1 MLEKVFNGRLS
12 VSVTVFML
20 SSVIVRFF
28 GLGCIG
34 LAFYMKYGDRLI
46 DDDVLPALNS
56 LEIYGMELGTFI
68 QGVVF
73 STVVFFGFEFVNGI
87 FGIYAG
93 LNKRKNFLIAYIC
106 ICLCFILVCIVEIV
120 LWSLMYYWINNAL
133 EENID
138 TFHKRYSGSYLK
150 NGYHEKWKALYD
162 CLECCGTNGTGNTC
176 SGVNP
181 PSNGENFPGCF
192 DLYSEKMNLYIQV
205 YLGIIIVCFLCQIIG
220 IGAADYTVIKQQM
233 KNEGVK
239 KLSSER
245 RYLLCMKEYGVFRTL
260 LKFLKETWNRTP
272 TRIISVIVKSINM
285 VSSIALIITSLWF
298 IRSDLITNQEFI
310 YYFRR
315 MDIYGYSYHNVF
327 TGFACCALAIG
338 TFGIVVG
345 IIGLVGSTKQSTA
358 LHTVTFVSSI
368 GFGGLKI
375 MASIF
380 WVIMLNKLTRHA
392 DDELTE
398 LSGTDI
404 FYTTLMLKFECCI
417 IKTQTQGFFCYSNMH
432 ESIVNYGIAWTNHN
446 SYIGNGLYGTYKDPK
461 YCSEA
466 ITERL
471 VGISG
476 YYFAFLILGIICDF
490 VGPVFISK
498 EFKENQ
504 RVNVVKET
512 KEAVHLIPWL
522 NHLFRRDKPRSLL
535 VSLYI
540 CLGVFM
546 MLLETAFIVLA
557 AIFGVSNHVNRD
569 YIYSIGDLYV
579 FLAIGSIVLVSCCMI
594 IRFAGL
600 IIVLKRWKKSLYVIT
615 TILTTNTLLTLT
627 FLIMGSVI
635 RKDEYPCSYEV
646 WSPVFQ
652 NINCSSNLESTSGV
666 AIGMFVFELISQIC
680 ALIIHDRIHQYT
692 EITDE
697 LSQSDEKKQPGL
709 LRTVYAFLFVERQLF
724 KNNRKLEIPVAVYV
738 GASIVMTLL
747 ETTFIVLVC
756 FYGFSWLLDRRWI
769 TTGLYILDEETVN
782 IGVLFDFLKIS
793 LLALIPII
801 SINRICGVVSV
812 LTRRKIFLY
821 VVSGV
826 HAFTLL
832 ISIIFLILSSIV
844 LRAVSRC
851 TLDSESCPS
860 RRYVIVGVAVAML
873 ILEILIQVMSFL
885 VHDRCYKYFL
895 PDEGTESLVGPD
907 QQKGMF
913 LMMYDKF
920 FRRRKKFGSGKIEVL
935 IAVHFVIAVFFL
947 IIEITFIVLV
957 SVYGLSSVLDRQW
970 ITSGLSS
977 MYKISMNLE
986 VIFKFLSIGC
996 LVLLPL
1002 ISINRIIGI
1011 IAISCTW
1018 IKVIYVNSVIMALT
1032 LSINIVFICLG
1043 AILLH
1048 EESECQYIDALNS
1061 STKTCPKMKAM
1072 VGIGLAIFCSEFL
1085 MQVLSIAVND
1095 RSHKYIEQIQP
1106 NEEDDTATTDTGKG
1120 LFLMIYDKT
1129 FRRRKPFV
1137 NAVKIEVMSAVYSVT
1152 SVIVLMIEITFIVLN
1167 AVYGLS
1173 HVIDRKWITEGL
1185 SKQYITSSID
1195 LESFYKF
1202 LSMGSIVIIPII
1214 SINRFVGLIAISTK
1228 QTKIL
1233 YINFILTI
1241 VASVVTF
1248 IFVILTSVLLSAENR
1263 CTYTTNG
1270 SIHSCPEMNYI
1281 VGVLLSVLIIELLMQ
1296 ITHAVLSAKV
1306 KDQLRARIM
1315 DSSNPLP
1322 ESRKVFHR
1330 PSHVPDLDTNI
1341 HHDDT
1346 ESIS

>member
-1 MLEKVFNGRLS
+1 MLEKMFNGRLS

-106 ICLCFILVCIVEIV
+106 ICLCFIVVCIVEIV

-150 NGYHEKWKALYD
+150 NGYHEKWKALYN

-176 SGVNP
+176 SGVNG
-181 PSNGENFPGCF
+181 NGVNFPGCF

-239 KLSSER
+239 KL
-245 RYLLCMKEYGVFRTL
+245 
-260 LKFLKETWNRTP
+260 TP

-327 TGFACCALAIG
+327 TGFACCTLAIG
-338 TFGIVVG
+338 TFGIVIGV
-345 IIGLVGSTKQSTA
+345 IGLVGSTKQSTA

-368 GFGGLKI
+368 FQ
-375 MASIF
+375 
-380 WVIMLNKLTRHA
+380 
-392 DDELTE
+392 
-398 LSGTDI
+398 
-404 FYTTLMLKFECCI
+404 CCV
-417 IKTQTQGFFCYSNMH
+417 IKTQSQAFFCYSNMH
-432 ESIVNYGIAWTNHN
+432 ESIVNYGIGWTSHG
-446 SYIGNGLYGTYKDPK
+446 SYIGSGLYGTNEGEK

-466 ITERL
+466 ISGRL

-476 YYFAFLILGIICDF
+476 YYFAFLILGIICD
-490 VGPVFISK
+490 
-498 EFKENQ
+498 
-504 RVNVVKET
+504 
-512 KEAVHLIPWL
+512 
-522 NHLFRRDKPRSLL
+522 
-535 VSLYI
+535 
-540 CLGVFM
+540 
-546 MLLETAFIVLA
+546 
-557 AIFGVSNHVNRD
+557 
-569 YIYSIGDLYV
+569 
-579 FLAIGSIVLVSCCMI
+579 
-594 IRFAGL
+594 
-600 IIVLKRWKKSLYVIT
+600 IT
-615 TILTTNTLLTLT
+615 TIVTLNTLLTLT
-627 FLIMGSVI
+627 FVIMGSVM
-635 RKDEYPCSYEV
+635 RND
-646 WSPVFQ
+646 
-652 NINCSSNLESTSGV
+652 
-666 AIGMFVFELISQIC
+666 IC

-738 GASIVMTLL
+738 VASIVMTLL

-873 ILEILIQVMSFL
+873 ILEILIQVISFL

-895 PDEGTESLVGPD
+895 PDEVTESLVGPD

-920 FRRRKKFGSGKIEVL
+920 FRRRKKFSSGKIEVL
-935 IAVHFVIAVFFL
+935 IAVHFVLAVFFL
-947 IIEITFIVLV
+947 VIELIFIALV

-986 VIFKFLSIGC
+986 VVFKFLSIGC
-996 LVLLPL
+996 LVLIPL

-1011 IAISCTW
+1011 IAVSCTW
-1018 IKVIYVNSVIMALT
+1018 IKVVYVNSVIMAFT

-1061 STKTCPKMKAM
+1061 STKTCPKMKAT
-1072 VGIGLAIFCSEFL
+1072 VGIGLAIFCSEFV

-1095 RSHKYIEQIQP
+1095 RSYKYIENIKP
-1106 NEEDDTATTDTGKG
+1106 NEQDDSATTDTGQG

-1129 FRRRKPFV
+1129 FRRRKPFL
-1137 NAVKIEVMSAVYSVT
+1137 NAVKIEVMSAVYSVI

-1202 LSMGSIVIIPII
+1202 LSIGSIVIVPLI

-1228 QTKIL
+1228 KTKIL

-1248 IFVILTSVLLSAENR
+1248 IFVILTSILLA
-1263 CTYTTNG
+1263 
-1270 SIHSCPEMNYI
+1270 
-1281 VGVLLSVLIIELLMQ
+1281 V

-1306 KDQLRARIM
+1306 KDQLKARIM

-1330 PSHVPDLDTNI
+1330 PSHVPDLNTKI